1 MKNGQSVKAKNQLI
15 HRYQIKD
22 NRKSQISQQ
31 QVNAVKYEE
40 LMAQS
45 FIPELG
51 ILEKRIS
58 ELRDMPEQLRSY
70 LEKQKKMQQTGVTS
84 ILKPQEDTNRLLLK
98 QKEGKYGTKM
108 LITARNDSLSR
119 FTKELKHH

>member
-1 MKNGQSVKAKNQLI
+1 MKNGQSVKTKNQLLP
-15 HRYQIKD
+15 RYQIKE

>member
-1 MKNGQSVKAKNQLI
+1 MKNGQSVKTKNQLI

>member
-1 MKNGQSVKAKNQLI
+1 MKNGQSVKTKNQLLP
-15 HRYQIKD
+15 RYQIKE

-98 QKEGKYGTKM
+98 QKEGKFGTKM

>member
-1 MKNGQSVKAKNQLI
+1 
-15 HRYQIKD
+15 
-22 NRKSQISQQ
+22 
-31 QVNAVKYEE
+31 
-40 LMAQS
+40 MAQS